1 MAARAFCRGD
11 EEAGLFAREAAYAV
25 LQQMYTT
32 VPPVTIKDR
41 ILATVGG
48 NKVRP
53 APHILMY
60 IYAELVLIQEHWYH
74 TILCSSWP
82 AAQSFH
88 MWKSSLTHA

>member
-25 LQQMYTT
+25 LQHMYTT

-41 ILATVGG
+41 ILAAVGG

-53 APHILMY
+53 APHILLWMSMQCEP
-60 IYAELVLIQEHWYH
+60 ELVLIQEHRYH
-74 TILCSSWP
+74 NILCSSWP

-88 MWKSSLTHA
+88 V